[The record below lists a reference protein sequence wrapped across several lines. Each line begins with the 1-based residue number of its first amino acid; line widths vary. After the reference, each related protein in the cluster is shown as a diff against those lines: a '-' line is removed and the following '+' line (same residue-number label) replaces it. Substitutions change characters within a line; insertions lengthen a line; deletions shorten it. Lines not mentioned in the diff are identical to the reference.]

1 VAQERTFDVAELIE
15 GKTLNWPQISVAL
28 WLCTLMVLEGY
39 DMQTLS
45 FAAPAILREWH
56 VSRADFGFV
65 LSAHLVGYLFGALTL
80 SLLGDRIGRKMVILA
95 GATIFGIFTFGA
107 GFAASPTQLYLWR
120 FCAGF
125 GLGGAI
131 PTGIALAAEYM
142 PARIR
147 ATTIG
152 LMFVGYN
159 VGAGLGG
166 FIAAWTVVDFG
177 WPSVFF
183 IGGLAAIPM
192 LIGLAIAVPESI
204 RFLVVRGGAPERVD
218 AIARWLRPGEGNG
231 ATRRYVVNEE
241 RRNNSPKS
249 LFIDRRAAIT
259 ILLWLSFIMSFL
271 GHYVITAWMPT
282 VLTDDG
288 LSIAEANM
296 AMGSFQF
303 GGAIG
308 SFLIAFLLD
317 RVGIKIV
324 AITFLITVP
333 IVIALG
339 VHSAYPLLIV
349 NMILGGIAVLGGQIG
364 LNALSGT
371 LYPTYMRATG
381 AGWGLG
387 IGRFGSI
394 MGPIIAGQLIG
405 LGVARPMLLL
415 ITSIPFFFCAL
426 ALFALNAAKN
436 AQDGRQPLSGVA
448 KAGEFAH

>member
-1 VAQERTFDVAELIE
+1 
-15 GKTLNWPQISVAL
+15 
-28 WLCTLMVLEGY
+28 M
-39 DMQTLS
+39 
-45 FAAPAILREWH
+45 
-56 VSRADFGFV
+56 
-65 LSAHLVGYLFGALTL
+65 
-80 SLLGDRIGRKMVILA
+80 
-95 GATIFGIFTFGA
+95 
-107 GFAASPTQLYLWR
+107 WR

-183 IGGLAAIPM
+183 IGGLAAVPM
-192 LIGLAIAVPESI
+192 LIGLVFALPESI
-204 RFLVVRGGAPERVD
+204 RFLVVRGIAPERVD
-218 AIARWLRPGEGNG
+218 AIARWLRPE
-231 ATRRYVVNEE
+231 ADYSAPRRYVVNEE
-241 RRNNSPKS
+241 RRTNSPAT
-249 LFIDRRAAIT
+249 LFTDGRAAIT

-288 LSIAEANM
+288 LSIAEANR

-317 RVGIKIV
+317 RIGIKIV
-324 AITFLITVP
+324 AITFVVTVP

-405 LGVARPMLLL
+405 LGIARPMLLL

-436 AQDGRQPLSGVA
+436 AQDGRSPLPHPA